1 MRSVRVCFKKHG
13 PAKYI
18 SHLDLNRFMIKIIRM
33 SRIPVWYSEGFNPHP
48 YITFAQ
54 PLSLGFESNYEFMDL
69 RVNEDDFSNDDVF
82 NALVGLMPEGITLVS
97 CNDPVMKSG
106 EIAYAEYKI
115 SFDTNN
121 IECMDKLVDFLSQ
134 DSIVTKKKT
143 KKGSF
148 KDIDLKEFVK
158 NYSVDGPV
166 LKLTLS
172 AGSSNNLNPKLIL
185 DAFENKCQ
193 YTLPYYFVT
202 RTMLYNKDMKEF
214 K

>member
-1 MRSVRVCFKKHG
+1 MRSVRVCFKKNG

-54 PLSLGFESNYEFMDL
+54 PLSLGFEGNYEFMDL
-69 RVNEDDFSNDDVF
+69 RVNDDDFTNDDVY
-82 NALVGLMPEGITLVS
+82 NALVGLMPEGLTILS

-106 EIAYAEYKI
+106 EIAYAEYEI
-115 SFDTNN
+115 FFDTNN
-121 IECMDKLVDFLSQ
+121 IECMDKLVNFLSQ

-158 NYSVDGPV
+158 YYSVDGSI
-166 LKLTLS
+166 LRLTLS
-172 AGSSNNLNPKLIL
+172 AGASNNLNPKLIL
-185 DAFENKCQ
+185 DAFESKCQ
-193 YTLPYYFVT
+193 HTLPFNSVT
-202 RTMLYNKDMKEF
+202 RVMLYNEEMKKF
-214 K
+214 R